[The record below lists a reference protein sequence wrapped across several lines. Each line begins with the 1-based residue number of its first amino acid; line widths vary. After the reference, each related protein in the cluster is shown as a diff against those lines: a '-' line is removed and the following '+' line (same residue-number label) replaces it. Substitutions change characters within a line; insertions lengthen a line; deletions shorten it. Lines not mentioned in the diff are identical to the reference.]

1 MYLSELEFCPYCPQE
16 LCKNPTCKKIRFT
29 DALYG
34 HFDYCSPGCRD
45 KDLLPEY
52 NKKLERDLNE
62 GYSSYVRSNS
72 SSPIE
77 SDGKGPSLPKA
88 RSTPPLAR
96 SAIVT
101 NNSLTYATVVSQHSE
116 HGECAMKCKKL
127 FRVPAG
133 VKPSPE
139 PAGSLQGRVLKL
151 PKLMA
156 V

>member
-34 HFDYCSPGCRD
+34 HFDYCSPSCRD
-45 KDLLPEY
+45 KDLLSEY

-62 GYSSYVRSNS
+62 GYSS
-72 SSPIE
+72 
-77 SDGKGPSLPKA
+77 
-88 RSTPPLAR
+88 
-96 SAIVT
+96 
-101 NNSLTYATVVSQHSE
+101 
-116 HGECAMKCKKL
+116 
-127 FRVPAG
+127 AG